1 MNKILNKAKIS
12 DTIFKMTV
20 EAPLIAEERKAGQF
34 IILSLDNELAERI
47 PLTIAGADEEKGT
60 IDIIFQIAGKT
71 TKVLA
76 NLEEGDFIANIV
88 GPLGRPTVI
97 KNFGHAVC
105 VCGGIGGAPM
115 LPIVEALKKAGNK
128 VTVILGARS
137 KDLVVLQE
145 ELSHYADE
153 FILCTDDGSAGR
165 KALVTEP
172 LLELCKSESNAP
184 DMVMTIGPPLMM
196 KYAAETTRPFKIK
209 TYASLNTIMI
219 DGTGMCG
226 GCRVTVGGEN
236 KFVCVDGPEF
246 DAHLVDFDNMTKR
259 LNSFKDRERQ
269 MDHQCNLDEEIAY
282 LRSLQKEKD
291 AELIK

>member
-1 MNKILNKAKIS
+1 MNKILNKIEIS

-20 EAPLIAEERKAGQF
+20 EAPLISEERKAGQF

-47 PLTIAGADEEKGT
+47 PLTIAGANEEDGT

-76 NLEEGDFIANIV
+76 KLEVGDYIANIV
-88 GPLGRPTVI
+88 GPLGRATVI
-97 KNFGHAVC
+97 ENYGHSVC

-115 LPIVEALKKAGNK
+115 LPIVKALKAAGNK
-128 VTVILGARS
+128 ITVILGARS
-137 KDLVVLQE
+137 KELIVLE
-145 ELSHYADE
+145 DELRQFADD
-153 FILCTDDGSAGR
+153 FILCTDDGSAGQ
-165 KALVTEP
+165 KCLVTEP
-172 LLELCKSESNAP
+172 LLELCKSQVNAP

-196 KYAAETTRPFKIK
+196 KYSAETTRPFNIK

-259 LNSFKDRERQ
+259 LNSFKDQERQ

-282 LRSLQKEKD
+282 LRSLQREKK
-291 AELIK
+291 AELN

>member
-1 MNKILNKAKIS
+1 MNKIVKKIKIS
-12 DTIFKMTV
+12 DKIFKMTV

-34 IILSLDNELAERI
+34 IILSLDNDIAERI
-47 PLTIAGADEEKGT
+47 PLTIAGADIQSET

-76 NLEEGDFIANIV
+76 QLEEGDYIANIV
-88 GPLGRPTVI
+88 GPLGQPTEI
-97 KNFGHAVC
+97 KNYGHAVC

-115 LPIVEALKKAGNK
+115 LPIAQALKEAGNK

-137 KDLVVLQE
+137 KELIVLE
-145 ELSHYADE
+145 NELRQYADE

-172 LLELCKSESNAP
+172 LLELCKSADNAP

-196 KYAAETTRPFKIK
+196 KYSAETTRPFKIK

-269 MDHQCNLDEEIAY
+269 VDHHCNLDQEIAY
-282 LRSLQKEKD
+282 LRSIQKD
-291 AELIK
+291 TSN